1 MSAFV
6 VASLVLVLV
15 VLAYVLHPVLK
26 AHRMTGVA
34 MFASAGVMTAA
45 LYYAIGTPRALDPSQ
60 RRAPQTLDE
69 AVTQLEAK
77 LADEPGEI
85 DGWRLLA
92 RAYTAQGRNADA
104 RDALARA
111 VTVAPDEPDL
121 LADAAEARASADKD
135 HRFDDKAVQMLRHA
149 LTKQPMHQRARWFL
163 GIAQRQAGQPAEA
176 AKTWEPLLA
185 LVEPNV
191 AATLRPQ
198 INAARA
204 EAGLPGLVAPS
215 PAAGNSRG
223 ITVRVEL
230 ADDLRDKVPA
240 GATLFVMA
248 REPGGPPI
256 PVAAEKLPAAGLPLE
271 LRLDDADSLMPT
283 RKLSELAH
291 AEISARVSASGDATP
306 KAGDLEA
313 TPVQA
318 STDAK
323 APVALKID
331 RVRGTAQ

>member
-6 VASLVLVLV
+6 VASLVLVLL
-15 VLAYVLHPVLK
+15 VLAYVLRPVLR
-26 AHRMTGVA
+26 AHRLTGVA
-34 MFASAGVMTAA
+34 MFASIAVMTGA
-45 LYYAIGTPRALDPSQ
+45 LYYAIGTPRALDPAQ

-69 AVTQLEAK
+69 AIAQLETK

-111 VTVAPDEPDL
+111 VAVAPDEPDL
-121 LADAAEARASADKD
+121 LADAAEARANAND

-149 LTKQPMHQRARWFL
+149 LEKQPMHQRARWFL
-163 GIAQRQAGQPAEA
+163 GIAQRQAGQAGEA

-185 LVEPNV
+185 IVEPSV

-204 EAGLPGLVAPS
+204 EAGLPELTAAAPM
-215 PAAGNSRG
+215 AASGKG
-223 ITVRVEL
+223 ITVKVVL
-230 ADDLRDKVPA
+230 ADTLRDKVPA

-248 REPGGPPI
+248 REPDGAPI
-256 PVAAEKLPAAGLPLE
+256 PVAAEKLAAAQLPVE
-271 LRLDDADSLMPT
+271 VRIDDTDSLMPT
-283 RKLSELAH
+283 RKFSDLAN
-291 AEISARVSASGDATP
+291 AEITARLSASGDATP
-306 KAGDLEA
+306 KAGDLES
-313 TPVQA
+313 TPVQTA
-318 STDAK
+318 TDVK
-323 APVALKID
+323 APVVLTID
-331 RVRGTAQ
+331 RIRP

>member
-15 VLAYVLHPVLK
+15 VLAYVLRPVLK
-26 AHRMTGVA
+26 AHRLTGVA
-34 MFASAGVMTAA
+34 MFASVVVTTGA
-45 LYYAIGTPRALDPSQ
+45 LYYAIGTPRALDPAQ

-69 AVTQLEAK
+69 AITQLEAK
-77 LADEPGEI
+77 LADDPSEI

-92 RAYTAQGRNADA
+92 RAYTAQARHTDA

-121 LADAAEARASADKD
+121 LADAAEARANADKD
-135 HRFDDKAVQMLRHA
+135 HRFDEKAVQMLRHA
-149 LTKQPMHQRARWFL
+149 LEKQPMHQRARWFL
-163 GIAQRQAGQPAEA
+163 GIAQRQAGQAADA

-185 LVEPNV
+185 IVEPNV

-204 EAGLPGLVAPS
+204 EAGLPELAAPT
-215 PAAGNSRG
+215 PATASGKG

-230 ADDLRDKVPA
+230 AEALRANLPA

-256 PVAAEKLPAAGLPLE
+256 PVAAEKVPAAQLPLE

-283 RKLSELAH
+283 KKLSDLAS
-291 AEISARVSASGDATP
+291 AEISARLSASGDATP
-306 KAGDLEA
+306 QAGDLEA
-313 TPVQA
+313 APMQTATDANTPV
-318 STDAK
+318 
-323 APVALKID
+323 VLKID
-331 RVRGTAQ
+331 RVRP

>member
-6 VASLVLVLV
+6 VASLVLVLL
-15 VLAYVLHPVLK
+15 VLAYVLRPVLR
-26 AHRMTGVA
+26 AHRLTGVA
-34 MFASAGVMTAA
+34 MFASIAVMTGA
-45 LYYAIGTPRALDPSQ
+45 LYYAIGTPRALDPAQ

-69 AVTQLEAK
+69 AIAQLETK

-111 VTVAPDEPDL
+111 VAVAPDEPDL
-121 LADAAEARASADKD
+121 LADAAEARANAND

-149 LTKQPMHQRARWFL
+149 LEKQPMHQRARWFL
-163 GIAQRQAGQPAEA
+163 GIAQRQAGQAGEA

-185 LVEPNV
+185 IVEPSV

-204 EAGLPGLVAPS
+204 EAGLPELTAAAPM
-215 PAAGNSRG
+215 AASGKG
-223 ITVRVEL
+223 ITVKVVL
-230 ADDLRDKVPA
+230 ADTLRDKVPA

-248 REPGGPPI
+248 REPGGAPI
-256 PVAAEKLPAAGLPLE
+256 PVAAEKLAAAQLPVE
-271 LRLDDADSLMPT
+271 VRIDDTDSLMPT
-283 RKLSELAH
+283 RKFSDLAN
-291 AEISARVSASGDATP
+291 AEITARLSASGDATP
-306 KAGDLEA
+306 KAGDLES
-313 TPVQA
+313 TPVQTA
-318 STDAK
+318 TDVK
-323 APVALKID
+323 APVVLTID
-331 RVRGTAQ
+331 RIRP

>member
-15 VLAYVLHPVLK
+15 VLAYVLRPVLK
-26 AHRMTGVA
+26 AHRLTGVA
-34 MFASAGVMTAA
+34 MLASIAVMTGA
-45 LYYAIGTPRALDPSQ
+45 LYYAIGTPRALDPAQ

-69 AVTQLEAK
+69 AITQLEAK
-77 LADEPGEI
+77 LAEDPSEI

-92 RAYTAQGRNADA
+92 RAYTAQERHADA

-111 VTVAPDEPDL
+111 LVVAPDEADL
-121 LADAAEARASADKD
+121 LADAAEARANADKD

-149 LTKQPMHQRARWFL
+149 LEKQPMHQRARWFL

-185 LVEPNV
+185 IVEPSV
-191 AATLRPQ
+191 VATLRPQ

-204 EAGLPGLVAPS
+204 EAGLPELTS
-215 PAAGNSRG
+215 PAPVAASGKG
-223 ITVRVEL
+223 ITVKVEL
-230 ADDLRDKVPA
+230 AEGLRDKLPA
-240 GATLFVMA
+240 GATVFVMA

-256 PVAAEKLPAAGLPLE
+256 PVAAEKLPAAQLPLE
-271 LRLDDADSLMPT
+271 LRLDDGDSLMPT
-283 RKLSELAH
+283 RKFSDLAN

-313 TPVQA
+313 APVQTA
-318 STDAK
+318 TDAK
-323 APVALKID
+323 APVVLKID
-331 RVRGTAQ
+331 RVRP

>member
-15 VLAYVLHPVLK
+15 VVAYVLRPVLH
-26 AHRMTGVA
+26 AHRLTGVA
-34 MFASAGVMTAA
+34 IFASVLVMTGA
-45 LYYAIGTPRALDPSQ
+45 LYFAIGTPRALDPAQ
-60 RRAPQTLDE
+60 RRAPQTLDD
-69 AVTQLEAK
+69 AIAQLEAK

-92 RAYTAQGRNADA
+92 RAYTAQGRHAEA

-121 LADAAEARASADKD
+121 LADAAEARANADKD

-149 LTKQPMHQRARWFL
+149 LDKQPMHQRARWFL
-163 GIAQRQAGQPAEA
+163 GIAQRQAGQAAEA

-185 LVEPNV
+185 TVESDV
-191 AATLRPQ
+191 ATTLRPQ

-204 EAGLPGLVAPS
+204 EAGLPELAAPAPVAAS
-215 PAAGNSRG
+215 GKG
-223 ITVRVEL
+223 ITVKVEL
-230 ADDLRDKVPA
+230 AEALRDRVPA
-240 GATLFVMA
+240 GATLFVIA

-256 PVAAEKLPAAGLPLE
+256 PVAAEKLTAAQLPLE
-271 LRLDDADSLMPT
+271 VRLDDGDSLMPT
-283 RKLSELAH
+283 KKFSDLIK
-291 AEISARVSASGDATP
+291 AEITARLSASGDAMP

-313 TPVQA
+313 APVQTA
-318 STDAK
+318 TDAK
-323 APVALKID
+323 APVVLKID
-331 RVRGTAQ
+331 RILP